1 MNDSVEQQLSQA
13 LLEKL
18 EPLINTV
25 ESQLRDLAQGQV
37 LLQSN
42 VAQLSS
48 ELSLTQEEL
57 DKVHDTFA
65 RLPHYVAKLAAM
77 KNTIASVTALSRKL
91 KRRADQVVIGREKQA
106 AKMQVARAKEQAYD
120 QAIAAVQATATSSQ
134 PQSSRH
140 SSSSISSIPISSVAH
155 DSGTPTQTTA
165 MTTGT
170 GLVTGGVSIQSTQ
183 NQGPSPSSTRLP
195 FPLPAKPAF
204 PVVSTMR
211 SSGSPPP
218 LLAGKI
224 SDRDIVASSSSATVV
239 STQSFDNTG
248 QLQERVDRFPQVSS
262 LQDDASITAAS
273 SSEVE
278 VVRLRRKKK
287 PVSKSSS
294 IASVSTTTST
304 KRGQGAKNAKNA
316 LGE

>member
-1 MNDSVEQQLSQA
+1 MDDSVEQQLSQA

-25 ESQLRDLAQGQV
+25 ESQLRDLA
-37 LLQSN
+37 
-42 VAQLSS
+42 
-48 ELSLTQEEL
+48 
-57 DKVHDTFA
+57 
-65 RLPHYVAKLAAM
+65 
-77 KNTIASVTALSRKL
+77 VT
-91 KRRADQVVIGREKQA
+91 
-106 AKMQVARAKEQAYD
+106 
-120 QAIAAVQATATSSQ
+120 
-134 PQSSRH
+134 
-140 SSSSISSIPISSVAH
+140 H

-165 MTTGT
+165 VTTGT
-170 GLVTGGVSIQSTQ
+170 GLVTGRVSIQSTQ
-183 NQGPSPSSTRLP
+183 NQGPSPSSARLP

-204 PVVSTMR
+204 PIVSTMR
-211 SSGSPPP
+211 SSASPPP

-224 SDRDIVASSSSATVV
+224 SDRDIVASPSSATVV
-239 STQSFDNTG
+239 PTQSFDNTG

-287 PVSKSSS
+287 PASKSSTSS
-294 IASVSTTTST
+294 IASISTTTSA
-304 KRGQGAKNAKNA
+304 KRGQGAKNAKSV